1 VALDK
6 HKKQIKLFNI
16 TPIQDGHSVL
26 AIAICIAY
34 FRSRRPAGNEPPL
47 IPPMN
52 GIPFIGHLVGLLTKG
67 FRYYSLVV

>member
-1 VALDK
+1 MAILQMLSDLNRSTVVS
-6 HKKQIKLFNI
+6 
-16 TPIQDGHSVL
+16 TVL